1 MKAKRAAIAA
11 RFTVFIEAT
20 ALCALI
26 LPQAFRRDDGI
37 VRARICARDDALC

>member
-26 LPQAFRRDDGI
+26 LP
-37 VRARICARDDALC
+37 

>member
-1 MKAKRAAIAA
+1 MNAKRAAIAA

-26 LPQAFRRDDGI
+26 LLQAVRRDDGI
-37 VRARICARDDALC
+37 VRAHLRAR

>member
-20 ALCALI
+20 TLCALI
-26 LPQAFRRDDGI
+26 LPASLSQR
-37 VRARICARDDALC
+37 